1 MEKNKFNELSIAINH
16 FAFEVADKNL
26 TQDNF
31 ETIIDQNGLRDEGNV
46 NTFRVICDFDD
57 KEITI
62 TIGFYVRGQFFKI
75 GEGQTKHFD
84 ELNDADRYELLDLSA
99 DISAKIVKYLDEHF
113 PKFRPNEIDNDY
125 TEQYGFIS
133 QTYADIKIKENL

>member
-1 MEKNKFNELSIAINH
+1 MEKKKFNELSIALNH
-16 FAFEVADKNL
+16 FAFKIANSCL
-26 TQDNF
+26 NQNNF
-31 ETIIDQNGLRDEGNV
+31 EAIIDQNGLRDEGNV

-57 KEITI
+57 GYITI
-62 TIGFYVRGQFFKI
+62 TIGFYVRGQLFKI
-75 GEGQTKHFD
+75 GIGQTKQIK

-99 DISAKIVKYLDEHF
+99 DVSAKIVKYLDDHF
-113 PKFRPNEIDNDY
+113 PKFKPIEIDNDY